1 MEMRCEGCGERANSL
16 ISSSHCHHALGAL
29 GCQGYFS
36 SSRAKGQVRKE
47 AERTAE
53 ENAVDSGTPQTVFFI
68 LKVVHVGFAVKMRN
82 PPSPFSCWCPK
93 LIFWHHNCVAN
104 YVLIIFHACLYLL
117 WNFAMKQPRPIRE
130 RARVLKT
137 CVPIYTCTSHPSGIW
152 TSVTIIL
159 F

>member
-1 MEMRCEGCGERANSL
+1 MKGVGKEQ
-16 ISSSHCHHALGAL
+16 IVSSALPIAIMH
-29 GCQGYFS
+29 S
-36 SSRAKGQVRKE
+36 VHWDAKDIFHPPGRKVRWETRLREQQK
-47 AERTAE
+47 RI
-53 ENAVDSGTPQTVFFI
+53 NAVDSGTPQTVFFI

-104 YVLIIFHACLYLL
+104 YVLIIFHACFYLL